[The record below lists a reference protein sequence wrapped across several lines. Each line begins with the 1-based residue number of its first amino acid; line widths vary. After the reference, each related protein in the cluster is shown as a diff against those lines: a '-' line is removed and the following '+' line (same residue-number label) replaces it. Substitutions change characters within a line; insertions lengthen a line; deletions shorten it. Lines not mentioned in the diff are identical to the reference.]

1 MLYDRGY
8 MNNVSLFLK
17 IIILSWLSWCCL
29 VYGVHILIYYICVQC
44 TFFALNFVFRISCV
58 FLYLTIHLSVCK
70 CAFNLWFWCEIR
82 TIIYTFHTHTHTFIP
97 TTYIAFNA
105 SHTRKNKKEA
115 TRFGFIL
122 NHFTTKHEIINSNR
136 IKFFFTT
143 FVIFFFS
150 PFKILH
156 SHLRDNIFTRV
167 FHLFHFR
174 FKHFFRKKKFFVS
187 LFSCFCFCSIFCV
200 ILIYFEFLFHF
211 CW

>member
-1 MLYDRGY
+1 MFISLYIIY
-8 MNNVSLFLK
+8 VCNVLFSLLISFFASLAFFY
-17 IIILSWLSWCCL
+17 ISLSIYRCVS
-29 VYGVHILIYYICVQC
+29 VHLIYDFDVK
-44 TFFALNFVFRISCV
+44 FAPSS
-58 FLYLTIHLSVCK
+58 TLS
-70 CAFNLWFWCEIR
+70 
-82 TIIYTFHTHTHTFIP
+82 THTHTFIP

-174 FKHFFRKKKFFVS
+174 FKHFFRKKKSFLFLYFLVFVFVQS
-187 LFSCFCFCSIFCV
+187 FALFWYILSFCFIFVDSVCV
-200 ILIYFEFLFHF
+200 FLLSLSRLILSVYHRQT
-211 CW
+211 